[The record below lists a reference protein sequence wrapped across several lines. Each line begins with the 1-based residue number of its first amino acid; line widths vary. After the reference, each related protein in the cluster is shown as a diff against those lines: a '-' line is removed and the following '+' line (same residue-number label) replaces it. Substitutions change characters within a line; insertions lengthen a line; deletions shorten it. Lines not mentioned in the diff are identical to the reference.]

1 MSVEVKDETAG
12 FITDSNAEPKL
23 EVQEQSKQQGV
34 ESANSSEEA
43 SNADDSQSGASDK
56 DRDADS
62 EQSDDDE
69 QEAGN
74 SAADKHDKHDK
85 KKAGASKRISE
96 LVKQREEQKRINEE
110 LQKQI
115 QEIKSKGKSKP
126 DAGKEPKEDD
136 FDDYEQYLDAL
147 EAYDNSHTAKN
158 ESEQAKDNKADS
170 KPVELTSSQK
180 TAMAILQ
187 ERFSTSEKPSDFNEV
202 ALVDDFPVTPEMI
215 EGLAECEDPVKVLYH
230 LGKNKDLAAKIAS
243 GTAVQQAR
251 EIARLDFTVVSKP
264 QKPIKTTN
272 APDPIAPVRG
282 QDTHQKAL
290 HEMSFSE
297 FEAADR
303 ARNSGKK
310 SSW

>member
-12 FITDSNAEPKL
+12 FITDSNAEPEL
-23 EVQEQSKQQGV
+23 EVQEQSEQQSI

-43 SNADDSQSGASDK
+43 NKADDSQSDADDK

-62 EQSDDDE
+62 EQSDDGE

-74 SAADKHDKHDK
+74 SAADKHDKK
-85 KKAGASKRISE
+85 KSGASKRISE

-110 LQKQI
+110 LQKKI
-115 QEIKSKGKSKP
+115 QEIESKGKSKP

-147 EAYDNSHTAKN
+147 EAYDNSHTAKD

-187 ERFSTSEKPSDFNEV
+187 ERFSEAEKPSDFNEV

-282 QDTHQKAL
+282 QDSHQKAL